1 MKTKL
6 YNLVRSTVAEVVEI
20 AKRNA
25 QEDSFRRIQKSI
37 YKLERQFQQAV
48 HETNLVLCGQL
59 RKEINGLKA
68 ELKNL

>member
-6 YNLVRSTVAEVVEI
+6 YDLVRTTVSEVVEV

-25 QEDSFRRIQKSI
+25 YEDSFRRIQKNI
-37 YKLERQFQQAV
+37 YKLEREFQRAV

-59 RKEINGLKA
+59 RKEINGLKSQ
-68 ELKNL
+68 LKAL